1 MTRWNLTIS
10 DETDRMVR
18 SHLARRGYKKGDLS
32 KFVEETVSTAIMTKT
47 LEEVQERNKDL
58 SEAEAMKLANEAIAW
73 SRATPA

>member
-32 KFVEETVSTAIMTKT
+32 KFVEETVSTAIMVMT

-58 SEAEAMKLANEAIAW
+58 SEDEAMKLANEAIAW

>member
-32 KFVEETVSTAIMTKT
+32 KFVEETMNTTIMVQT